1 MSIEEPVPGW
11 HWMLVG
17 CAQAWPDEQARS
29 DVQFLPHGCLLSG
42 QWTVW
47 VWLWCH
53 AEMPGL
59 EYSTET
65 RTPDLSLSFWFTE
78 SWIFLGLIWLLIGIG
93 QAKTQIYKILWF
105 HICFYDIPRAFWGH
119 WEFKKK
125 RCRSV
130 YFLFSIM
137 QLHMAVLHLLEYL
150 HNSEGHLLASWIPS
164 VVWIRTF
171 DSFLFGEH

>member
-11 HWMLVG
+11 HWMLAR
-17 CAQAWPDEQARS
+17 CAQAWPDEQVRS
-29 DVQFLPHGCLLSG
+29 EVQFLPHGCLFSG

-59 EYSTET
+59 EDSTET
-65 RTPDLSLSFWFTE
+65 RTPDLYLSIWFTE

-93 QAKTQIYKILWF
+93 EAKTQIYKIIWVSCMFLMISPEHF
-105 HICFYDIPRAFWGH
+105 GTIQ
-119 WEFKKK
+119 KKK
-125 RCRSV
+125 ICRSV
-130 YFLFSIM
+130 YLLFSIM

-150 HNSEGHLLASWIPS
+150 HNSEGHLLASWILS
-164 VVWIRTF
+164 VVWIHTF
-171 DSFLFGEH
+171 DAFLFGEH